1 MSTKKRYLVDIRIF
15 NPYGKLVNN
24 FIMNPGHPIE
34 TAADEAVEA
43 VIKEQLLFYGQD
55 YYAESVAWKDV
66 GKDGEPVQN
75 APCFVMGYSDWVGG
89 WFYSNDKEE

>member
-15 NPYGKLVNN
+15 DPYDKLVNN

-43 VIKEQLLFYGQD
+43 VMKEQLLFYGQD
-55 YYAESVAWKDV
+55 YYAESVAWRGV
-66 GKDGEPVQN
+66 GKDGTPVPN
-75 APCFVMGYSDWVGG
+75 APCFCMGYGDWEDGT
-89 WFYSNDKEE
+89 YTNDKG